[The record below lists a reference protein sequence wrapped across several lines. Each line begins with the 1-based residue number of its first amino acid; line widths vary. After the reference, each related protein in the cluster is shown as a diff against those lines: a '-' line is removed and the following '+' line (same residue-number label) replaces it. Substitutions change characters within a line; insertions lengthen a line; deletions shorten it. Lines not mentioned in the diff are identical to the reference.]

1 MSVAVLENAMDVAV
15 VTGAS
20 SGIGFEFCKLLAADD
35 IALIMVGNAG
45 EEQLLQQKQAELQQQ
60 YSNVNVLGHIA
71 VDLAKPEGAEAL
83 FRDVKT
89 IYSEPI
95 SHLFNNAGFGDHKLF
110 IESDLQRQNQ
120 MMQLNM
126 LTPVNLMHLFLPEMI
141 KANRG
146 YILNTVSIAGF
157 LPLPHMSVYSST
169 KSFLRNFTRAVQ
181 SEIKN
186 TNIVITALHPG
197 ATATNFIATAEA
209 DNAAG
214 LSFYKPS
221 SPENVAKLGY
231 EGLKQEKRFVIPGLI
246 NKLVAGLGAY
256 FPVPSLVVGIAKKV
270 IG

>member
-1 MSVAVLENAMDVAV
+1 MSESIEGIMDVAV

-20 SGIGFEFCKLLAADD
+20 SGIGFEFCKLLAADG

-45 EEQLLQQKQAELQQQ
+45 EEELLQQKQIELQQQ
-60 YSNVNVLGHIA
+60 YSDVNVLGLIA
-71 VDLAKPEGAEAL
+71 VDLSKPEGAGIL
-83 FRDVKT
+83 FRETKA
-89 IYSEPI
+89 IYSLPI
-95 SHLFNNAGFGDHKLF
+95 SYLFNNAGFGDHKLF
-110 IESDLQRQNQ
+110 VESDLQRQNQ

-126 LTPVNLMHLFLPEMI
+126 LTPVNLMHVFLPEMI
-141 KANRG
+141 EADRG
-146 YILNTVSIAGF
+146 FILNTVSIAGF

-181 SEIKN
+181 SEIKH
-186 TNIVITALHPG
+186 TKIVITALHPG
-197 ATATNFIATAEA
+197 ATATNFISTAEA

-221 SPENVAKLGY
+221 SPVDVAKLGY
-231 EGLKQEKRFVIPGLI
+231 EGLKQGKRFVIPGVI
-246 NKLVAGLGAY
+246 NKLVAGFGAY